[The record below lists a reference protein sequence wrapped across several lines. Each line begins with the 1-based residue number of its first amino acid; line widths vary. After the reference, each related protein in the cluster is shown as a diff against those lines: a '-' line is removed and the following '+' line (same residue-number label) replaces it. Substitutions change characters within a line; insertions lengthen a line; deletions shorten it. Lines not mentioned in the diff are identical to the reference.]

1 MQTPEGKK
9 RFRLYCFSNLLLQ
22 WVSYQSFLTV
32 LSFHTLRLFQL
43 THISQSIV
51 FFCTRYAFDF
61 AFIFFFCMFIIYY
74 VFSSLLHGFPFDM
87 TFCVCW
93 WEIRRNKYSK
103 LCNYFFS
110 FSQIESDVTYVK
122 FMHGGTR
129 FPLESEFV
137 YPWKMYFV
145 RRHWCNLKHKKK
157 YKKLTKLLNVK
168 QLNPVTFRELEI
180 FQFKQLSTVVY
191 K

>member
-1 MQTPEGKK
+1 MSFLPVFFNCFEFSHTKAISINSYKPKHCLFLHPL
-9 RFRLYCFSNLLLQ
+9 RFRFRFY
-22 WVSYQSFLTV
+22 
-32 LSFHTLRLFQL
+32 
-43 THISQSIV
+43 
-51 FFCTRYAFDF
+51 
-61 AFIFFFCMFIIYY
+61 FFFCMFIIYY

-103 LCNYFFS
+103 LCNHFFS

-129 FPLESEFV
+129 SPLESEFV

-157 YKKLTKLLNVK
+157 YKKIDQIAQCET
-168 QLNPVTFRELEI
+168 T
-180 FQFKQLSTVVY
+180 
-191 K
+191 